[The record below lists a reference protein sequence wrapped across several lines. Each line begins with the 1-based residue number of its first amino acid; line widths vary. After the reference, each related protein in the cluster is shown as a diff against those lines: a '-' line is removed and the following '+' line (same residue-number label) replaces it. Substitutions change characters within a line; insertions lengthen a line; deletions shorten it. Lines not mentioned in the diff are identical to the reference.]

1 MKTESLCTPASEKSH
16 RVRDQGTH
24 AALTKKWQTLPPS
37 SYMQATKGRGSTVPR
52 GLWSLG
58 RPSVWEQRYPS
69 VLIREERRV
78 LLSAEVPDLSQLD
91 GSQLLSWFF
100 R

>member
-52 GLWSLG
+52 GLWSLVSG
-58 RPSVWEQRYPS
+58 KAQCLGTAIPFCPHQGGEKGASLCRGPT
-69 VLIREERRV
+69 
-78 LLSAEVPDLSQLD
+78 
-91 GSQLLSWFF
+91 
-100 R
+100 